1 MPDGHA
7 ARQVDRGINYFGK
20 EIKSM
25 MGFGFLMMFVV
36 LGLPFAGIVI
46 LVIWLMN
53 RSKK

>member
-1 MPDGHA
+1 
-7 ARQVDRGINYFGK
+7 
-20 EIKSM
+20 M

-36 LGLPFAGIVI
+36 FGLPILGVVGIVI